1 MCKGNALL
9 YVIMLAERGID
20 VNLKN
25 SEGDTALNLCAKNG
39 AKDNIRII
47 QKLLEFKADPS
58 ISNHQGQS
66 FYEILGQES
75 ERNTEYSDK
84 LSDDEEEVEET
95 ENNKNNQQVLI
106 QSGKINKTNR
116 ENSDGASKSL
126 LKINLQLVIYV
137 ILPIFILIASKFFE
151 EGKHK

>member
-20 VNLKN
+20 VNLQN

-58 ISNHQGQS
+58 ICNYQGQS
-66 FYEILGQES
+66 FYEILSQES
-75 ERNTEYSDK
+75 ERNTEFTDIFSE
-84 LSDDEEEVEET
+84 DEEGGEN
-95 ENNKNNQQVLI
+95 ENNKNKQLELY
-106 QSGKINKTNR
+106 QSKEKNKVISQNPAGTP
-116 ENSDGASKSL
+116 KSL
-126 LKINLQLVIYV
+126 LKINIQLFIYV
-137 ILPIFILIASKFFE
+137 LLPILILISSKFFE
-151 EGKHK
+151 EFKLK